1 MFQPAEGRADFGA
14 FEPHD
19 AYEAWLRQ
27 EHGLKQSFW
36 SQVSGL
42 RQRIATYI
50 CEYMSVSKS
59 MLVLTKNPVAPTVS
73 RFQGGSIVLNI
84 SVSIE
89 NPGSTGD

>member
-1 MFQPAEGRADFGA
+1 VFQPAEGHADFGA

-19 AYEAWLRQ
+19 AYEAWLRK

-59 MLVLTKNPVAPTVS
+59 MLVLTKNPVALILWL
-73 RFQGGSIVLNI
+73 FQGDSIVLNI
-84 SVSIE
+84 SVSIG
-89 NPGSTGD
+89 NPGFTGD